1 MLAQFYMCAI
11 YSRHFTLFTFV
22 VTGDWK
28 PGKKEWQPGEAI
40 FVIWKSIDDS
50 DDYRIEFDSRWM
62 PLSKS
67 KSMEARSQAGT
78 CDYERGENLRPTC

>member
-11 YSRHFTLFTFV
+11 YCRHFTWFTFV

-50 DDYRIEFDSRWM
+50 DDY
-62 PLSKS
+62 
-67 KSMEARSQAGT
+67 
-78 CDYERGENLRPTC
+78 